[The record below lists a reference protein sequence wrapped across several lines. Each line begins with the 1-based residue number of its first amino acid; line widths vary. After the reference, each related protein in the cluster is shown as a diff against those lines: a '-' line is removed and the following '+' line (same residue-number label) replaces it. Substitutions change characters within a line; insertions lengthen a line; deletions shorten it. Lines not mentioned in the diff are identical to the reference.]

1 MRNDVWKT
9 ISFRQSKEEVKGKSN
24 EEEEENVRI
33 TKRQPS
39 IEFVGQMLNRP
50 RYRSVQIDCLKKIY
64 MVNSDPFQLPFR
76 PVRSDSNSRR
86 ELDWRER
93 LIEKDVAGCRSLA
106 AVPLFRPTNTRTRR

>member
-39 IEFVGQMLNRP
+39 IEFVGRMLNHVLYLGNVEGKKPESLRNKP
-50 RYRSVQIDCLKKIY
+50 LQTDAVAALVHEEMAQRVCRSVGLGNIC
-64 MVNSDPFQLPFR
+64 
-76 PVRSDSNSRR
+76 
-86 ELDWRER
+86 
-93 LIEKDVAGCRSLA
+93 
-106 AVPLFRPTNTRTRR
+106 T